1 MAKVLAVGG
10 PKGGVG
16 KTTVALNIATYAAR
30 LLDLRVILTD
40 ADPNRSSLDA
50 AMAAGDAMPFDVAE
64 GLDHEAL
71 VELHRTRRHD
81 LAVIDL
87 PGARE
92 AGALAA
98 LLKGRRTDRQD
109 RKDQQDRRTA
119 VDGLILP
126 TRPKLMDI
134 RPFRRVIKN
143 EIEPIGVPF
152 LVVLV
157 RIHPNQV
164 QAAEDRR
171 REIRSWGYKVADA
184 STRMLD
190 VHDDALERHKALM
203 DMPRGG
209 RRSSV
214 RAGEREYR
222 LLAAESLEFVGIDAA
237 RLRVE
242 EPEEG

>member
-1 MAKVLAVGG
+1 VAKVLAVGG

-30 LLDLRVILTD
+30 LLELRVILAD
-40 ADPNRSSLDA
+40 ADPNRSSLDTA
-50 AMAAGDAMPFDVAE
+50 LAAGDGMPFDVAE

-71 VELHRTRRHD
+71 VELHRSRRHD
-81 LAVIDL
+81 LAVVDL

-92 AGALAA
+92 AGALVA
-98 LLKGRRTDRQD
+98 LLKGH
-109 RKDQQDRRTA
+109 QDRRAA

-134 RPFRRVIKN
+134 RPFRRVITT

-157 RIHPNQV
+157 RVHPNQV
-164 QAAEDRR
+164 QAADERR
-171 REIRSWGYKVADA
+171 QEIRSWGYKVADA

-190 VHDDALERHKALM
+190 VHDDAAAARL
-203 DMPRGG
+203 
-209 RRSSV
+209 
-214 RAGEREYR
+214 AGEREVR
-222 LLAAESLEFVGIDAA
+222 TKFDKERTKIV
-237 RLRVE
+237 VE
-242 EPEEG
+242 AIHVEVV